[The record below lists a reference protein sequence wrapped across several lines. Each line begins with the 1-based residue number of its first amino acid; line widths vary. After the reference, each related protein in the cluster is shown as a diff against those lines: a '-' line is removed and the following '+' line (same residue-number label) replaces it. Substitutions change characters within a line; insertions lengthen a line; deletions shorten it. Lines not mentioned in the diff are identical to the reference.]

1 MCTSL
6 IISDVNGNAYHGRTL
21 EFSVFVPVDVSFI
34 PKGSKIESVTPDG
47 KQGATFNTMYSI
59 LGMTFAGIPNS
70 KQALV
75 VEAANDQGLSFS
87 ANQLNFSTAPPVG
100 SDPSK
105 ILSVGDLGSWVL
117 GKFKTVAE
125 VKAAVL
131 SGNTEFWLPPIP
143 IMANAL
149 IPLHYA
155 IYDKAGNGLV
165 IQFQNNKT
173 NVYDN
178 PVNVLTNGPE
188 FPWHLLNLNNYTQT
202 NVDINSAQ
210 YGKLPVATVDS
221 GIALSGLPSSQT
233 APGRFVKAAFY
244 TNYVRKAKTPDAAI
258 QTLGHIMNNFDR
270 PYDLTIDPPGGMGD
284 GPRGNTSSSEVT
296 SWTIMN
302 DLSRNLVF
310 FRTIDAL
317 NWTMIDMNKLANVTQ
332 IKSIPILAANQSGAV
347 EFNQFYS

>member
-1 MCTSL
+1 
-6 IISDVNGNAYHGRTL
+6 VN
-21 EFSVFVPVDVSFI
+21 VSYI

-47 KQGATFNTMYSI
+47 KQGVTFNSKYAIT
-59 LGMTFAGIPNS
+59 GMTFPAIAGA
-70 KQALV
+70 KQEALSEGV
-75 VEAANDQGLSFS
+75 NDQGLSFS
-87 ANQLNFSTAPPVG
+87 GNQLNFSTAPPVG
-100 SDPSK
+100 NDATK
-105 ILSVGDLGSWVL
+105 ILSVADLGMWAL
-117 GKFKTVAE
+117 GNFSTVAE
-125 VKAAVL
+125 VKAAVT
-131 SGNTEFWLPPIP
+131 SGNTEFWLPPVP
-143 IMANAL
+143 IMGNAL

-202 NVDINSAQ
+202 NVDVNNAQ

-233 APGRFVKAAFY
+233 AAGRFVKAAFY
-244 TNYVRKAKTPDAAI
+244 TNYVRKAKTPDEAI
-258 QTLGHIMNNFDR
+258 QTLSHIMNNFDR

-284 GPRGNTSSSEVT
+284 GPRGSGSSSEVT
-296 SWTIMN
+296 TWTLMA
-302 DLSRNLVF
+302 DLSRNLVY

-317 NWTMIDMNKLANVTQ
+317 NWTMIDMAKLANITQ
-332 IKSIPILAANQSGAV
+332 IKSVPILNAGQNGAV
-347 EFNQFYS
+347 EFNQF